1 MAGCQDRKRFLLSD
15 NGDTGIIVYAT
26 DQVLKQMSELHIW
39 FMNDN
44 SDMSTQYCAKLGE
57 ITVSAVYAILQRKI
71 RDIYEE
77 LFHTL

>member
-1 MAGCQDRKRFLLSD
+1 MD
-15 NGDTGIIVYAT
+15 
-26 DQVLKQMSELHIW
+26 
-39 FMNDN
+39 DN
-44 SDMSTQYCAKLGE
+44 SDMSTQYCAKLSE